1 MGRVTQAHIDAR
13 RQAILDATATLF
25 VRKGV
30 SAVTMQEIADEAGVS
45 AGAIY
50 RYYPSKDDLTR
61 EFFRHCI
68 VDGPV
73 QLISQAMPPTAS
85 AREQLHNAARMLRQ
99 IWDEEGYF
107 VIIGDLETILAAT
120 RDPVLAT
127 MLQEGQA
134 QVFDL
139 LESIVRRGQE
149 LGEFDPALNARAVG
163 RILYIQAIG
172 VGMLAMHSTADEVD
186 GMFEVL
192 DEILDRFA
200 PVRA

>member
-1 MGRVTQAHIDAR
+1 
-13 RQAILDATATLF
+13 
-25 VRKGV
+25 
-30 SAVTMQEIADEAGVS
+30 
-45 AGAIY
+45 
-50 RYYPSKDDLTR
+50 
-61 EFFRHCI
+61 
-68 VDGPV
+68 
-73 QLISQAMPPTAS
+73 
-85 AREQLHNAARMLRQ
+85 MLRQ